1 MTRQLPLPLPVRV
14 AEGREDFFVAPAN
27 ALALSLLD
35 APETWAQGRMLL
47 LGPEGA
53 GKSHLA
59 AIWASERGAVIRP
72 AADLRPETVADL
84 AATGAVVI
92 EDAQHLAGQA
102 AAEQALFHLL
112 NLTAAEGGRCLITA
126 PCPPRDWGLRL
137 PDLKSRLDAT
147 QSVRIA
153 PPDEALLAAVLVKL
167 FADRQLTVPQS
178 LIDWL
183 VLRMERALG
192 TARAVVE
199 ALDARALA
207 EGRAITR
214 AMAAEVLDRLQG

>member
-1 MTRQLPLPLPVRV
+1 MPRQLTLPLPVRV

-59 AIWASERGAVIRP
+59 AIWAAERSATIRT
-72 AADLRPETVADL
+72 ASDLTPETVAAL
-84 AATGAVVI
+84 AAAGAVVI
-92 EDAQHLAGQA
+92 EDAHHLAGQP

-112 NLTAAEGGRCLITA
+112 NLIAAEGGRCLMTA
-126 PCPPRDWGLRL
+126 PCPPRDWGIAL

-147 QSVRIA
+147 QSVRIS

-167 FADRQLTVPQS
+167 FADRQLTVPKS

-183 VLRMERALG
+183 VLRMERSLG
-192 TARAVVE
+192 SARAVVA

-214 AMAAEVLDRLQG
+214 AMAAEVLDSQNG

>member
-59 AIWASERGAVIRP
+59 AIWASERGAVIRA

-92 EDAQHLAGQA
+92 EDAQHLAGRA
-102 AAEQALFHLL
+102 ASEQALFHLL

-126 PCPPRDWGLRL
+126 PTPPRDWGVAL
-137 PDLKSRLDAT
+137 PDLKSQLDAT

>member
-72 AADLRPETVADL
+72 AADLRPEAVADL

-126 PCPPRDWGLRL
+126 PTPPRDWGVAL